1 MWGWGTYLFFQ
12 LKGSSTTS
20 THLSLTCTNI
30 FPTPKE
36 QKSDFLIKLNHQAT
50 NQTPSFSKLLNK
62 RTFNKIQTLPKI
74 NLQFNYWNYIKQ
86 RKTVSTTLSSPQE
99 MTFAGIIH
107 SDPTTLSIFINPS
120 NPMMFSRI
128 KLLLIVLILK
138 LFFFSFVNPVPIK
151 KIKKKKELYFQNMQY
166 ILL

>member
-1 MWGWGTYLFFQ
+1 MWGWGNFLFFQ

-62 RTFNKIQTLPKI
+62 RTFNKIKTLPKI
-74 NLQFNYWNYIKQ
+74 NMQFNYWNYIKQ
-86 RKTVSTTLSSPQE
+86 RKIVSTTLSCPRGI
-99 MTFAGIIH
+99 TFADIIH
-107 SDPTTLSIFINPS
+107 SDATTLSIFINPQ
-120 NPMMFSRI
+120 
-128 KLLLIVLILK
+128 ILWC
-138 LFFFSFVNPVPIK
+138 FQ
-151 KIKKKKELYFQNMQY
+151 ELSYFR
-166 ILL
+166 